1 MAWKAK
7 VVSKAAFYE
16 TGEVAV
22 GLDFYDDAEPAT
34 ILHRSTEVFQASYS
48 LGELQ
53 ARAKQVGAEARR
65 KRQQVDALLAT
76 IPLNAEVVI

>member
-7 VVSKAAFYE
+7 VVSKSGLYLE
-16 TGEVAV
+16 GSVSV
-22 GLDFYDDAEPAT
+22 GLEFFDDADPLT
-34 ILHRSTEVFQASYS
+34 ILHRSTEIFQASFS
-48 LGELQ
+48 LAELQ

-65 KRQQVDALLAT
+65 KHLQVDLLLAS